1 MRNYIIIYFRNSIAV
16 VVHIFVRFD
25 NVIFNYEIR
34 TVKRMDSQ
42 QVNDTDSDSVHG
54 VSRPTPSSL

>member
-34 TVKRMDSQ
+34 AVKRLDSQ
-42 QVNDTDSDSVHG
+42 QVNGSVHG